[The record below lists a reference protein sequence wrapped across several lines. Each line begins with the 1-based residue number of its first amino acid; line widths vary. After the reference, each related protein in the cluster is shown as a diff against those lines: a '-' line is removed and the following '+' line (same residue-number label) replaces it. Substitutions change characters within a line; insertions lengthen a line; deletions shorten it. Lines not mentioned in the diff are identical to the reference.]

1 MTVSEVENDKDA
13 VPSDDIS
20 SSDVLDLLI
29 RVAALLF
36 VNGQTTERTIRS
48 VEDLAETFGRR
59 ANVFLHWGE
68 LHVHIAHMGRSTSSI
83 VAASPTAVD
92 MGRVAGAMRAIS
104 DAREEALTP
113 VAVRTRVATVEQM
126 PTVSITRF
134 GIMAAAG
141 AAALGVIFGA
151 EHLLTLVVI
160 AATAGVGACLRRAV
174 GQATA
179 NAFAQPFC
187 AALLA
192 GIVGTIAAHLHL
204 NVEQGL
210 VVACP
215 CMVLVPGP
223 HLLNGTIDLMR
234 ARIAIG
240 LARVVFASVIV
251 VAICAGLLIGL
262 SVGGMSLAAVMTSK
276 PAPLVGDIVAA
287 GVAVA
292 AFGSF
297 FSMPWRFLPIPVA
310 IGMAAHA
317 SRWLVI
323 STGLGGMV
331 TGALVAC
338 LIVGTIVTPVSHQLR
353 LPFGALAF
361 ASVVSLMPG
370 VFLFQMASG
379 LVAVAA
385 RGAVAPIDLLPEVVS
400 NAMSAF
406 LIILAMTIGVIVPKI
421 FIDHFW
427 RTEYSRR
434 PPPQFDARA

>member
-1 MTVSEVENDKDA
+1 MTISEVENHKDA
-13 VPSDDIS
+13 IPSDDIS
-20 SSDVLDLLI
+20 SSDILDLLI
-29 RVAALLF
+29 HVAALLF

-48 VEDLAETFGRR
+48 VEDLAEAFGHR
-59 ANVFLHWGE
+59 ASVFLHWGE
-68 LHVHIAHMGRSTSSI
+68 LHVHITHMGRSLSSI

-92 MGRVAGAMRAIS
+92 MGKVAEAMRAIG
-104 DAREEALTP
+104 DARRGGLTP
-113 VAVRTRVATVEQM
+113 VALRSRVTAVEQM
-126 PTVSITRF
+126 PSVSIARF
-134 GIMAAAG
+134 AIMAAAG

-160 AATAGVGACLRRAV
+160 AATAGVGAWLRRAV
-174 GQATA
+174 GQATD

-192 GIVGTIAAHLHL
+192 GIVGAIAAHLRL
-204 NVEQGL
+204 DVEQGL

-240 LARVVFASVIV
+240 FARVVFASVIV
-251 VAICAGLLIGL
+251 LAICAGLLIGL
-262 SVGGMSLAAVMTSK
+262 SVGGISLSAVTTAK
-276 PAPLVGDIVAA
+276 PASLIGDVVAA

-323 STGLGGMV
+323 STGLGSVV

-338 LIVGTIVTPVSHQLR
+338 MIVGTIVTPVSHRLR

-361 ASVVSLMPG
+361 ASVVSLIPG
-370 VFLFQMASG
+370 VFLFQMASS
-379 LVAVAA
+379 LVTVAA
-385 RGAVAPIDLLPEVVS
+385 HGWVAPIDLLPEAVS

-406 LIILAMTIGVIVPKI
+406 LIMLAMTVGVIVPKML
-421 FIDHFW
+421 IDHFW
-427 RTEYSRR
+427 LNEDSRR
-434 PPPQFDARA
+434 PSPQFDGQS

>member
-1 MTVSEVENDKDA
+1 MTISELENDKDA
-13 VPSDDIS
+13 VPSGDIS
-20 SSDVLDLLI
+20 SSDTLDLLI
-29 RVAALLF
+29 RVAAVLF

-48 VEDLAETFGRR
+48 VEDLAEAFGLR
-59 ANVFLHWGE
+59 ASVFLHWGE
-68 LHVHIAHMGRSTSSI
+68 LHVHIGHMGHSLSSV

-92 MGRVAGAMRAIS
+92 MGKVAEAMRAIS
-104 DAREEALTP
+104 DARQGSMASVAL
-113 VAVRTRVATVEQM
+113 RLRVAAVEQM
-126 PTVSITRF
+126 PSVSITRF
-134 GIMAAAG
+134 AIMAAAG

-151 EHLLTLVVI
+151 QHLLTLVVI

-174 GQATA
+174 GQATD

-192 GIVGTIAAHLHL
+192 GIVGTIVDHLHL

-223 HLLNGTIDLMR
+223 HLLNGTMDLMR

-240 LARVVFASVIV
+240 FARIVFASVIV
-251 VAICAGLLIGL
+251 LAICTGLLIGL
-262 SVGGMSLAAVMTSK
+262 SLGGMSLSAVMTSK
-276 PAPLVGDIVAA
+276 PAPLVGDVVAA

-292 AFGSF
+292 AYGSF
-297 FSMPWRFLPIPVA
+297 FSMPWRFLPIPVV

-323 STGLGGMV
+323 SAGLGGVV

-338 LIVGTIVTPVSHQLR
+338 VIVGTIVTPLSQQLR

-385 RGAVAPIDLLPEVVS
+385 RGAVAPINLLPEVVS
-400 NAMSAF
+400 NAVSAF
-406 LIILAMTIGVIVPKI
+406 LIILAMTVGVIVPKI

-427 RTEYSRR
+427 QSEYSRR
-434 PPPQFDARA
+434 PAP